1 MSCYTVIKLV
11 QQQVSSCSSSSQT
24 EEENAALLAA
34 LTDSLD
40 GMVDAEVG
48 GLSVFPAL
56 EEEEPVQE
64 DEDEE
69 DEEEDGLPLGPGDL
83 SQVLGAESEDP
94 SLVRTRENVLRGPFH
109 ERCQP
114 QQIQ

>member
-1 MSCYTVIKLV
+1 MLVLFLLTHVKMSP
-11 QQQVSSCSSSSQT
+11 QT

-40 GMVDAEVG
+40 GMVDAGVG

-64 DEDEE
+64 
-69 DEEEDGLPLGPGDL
+69 EEEEERLPLGTDGL

-94 SLVRTRENVLRGPFH
+94 SLVSSRQTQSV
-109 ERCQP
+109 
-114 QQIQ
+114 